1 MSSMHT
7 DLNRN
12 HRAPAESCRCSLLE
26 MKPPLNDVL
35 QFLFDTFRWPDNPSI
50 IYYQNL
56 GDGHWWT
63 TEGPIEEGE
72 M

>member
-1 MSSMHT
+1 
-7 DLNRN
+7 
-12 HRAPAESCRCSLLE
+12 